1 MSGKRAQLI
10 VLGVL
15 VGVAAA
21 IPVWR
26 HIRQAEQ
33 YRAVQA
39 RLAGAKTQSKK
50 RFAEYKERLAAEQRK
65 ARALVEGPA
74 ERSEWLEAGREPYL
88 DAVRASGARLVVV
101 PPMDDPSLPGIDAT
115 ARVTIARRLAA
126 RIAVPGEPFVD
137 PGLVFRALGEPRA
150 MSFDEI
156 RSKLAGTAIHE
167 LVTGTVSQD
176 GKGNLRIVLVRRA
189 LRGDGSS
196 SRQWEKS
203 GLHVDDT
210 ALPEDVVGSYLGEA
224 LPALGLRPAP
234 SGRPPAYVPPAA
246 LALSRSPLAAMHA
259 HTDPISELWLQ
270 QLFALLAPDE
280 TFSDGRTRER
290 IFERTLAA
298 LDRVDTHSADYA
310 ILKARALAYLGRRP
324 AAAELLEEDHD
335 ASAEAQALLD
345 YVQSNLTGLKQ
356 DVRRIRR
363 PLPKLMAELELF
375 AMRYSFG
382 DMDLTEQRRE
392 GNRIVGT
399 VPADW
404 KPVIGYYLTGFGTW
418 NLPSAWPIKMLLD
431 QDFPVSGY
439 RAEDVLAAKAALG
452 ANPADARTSVDLE
465 LAPLVHARK
474 WRVLNEK
481 RLCCGAGPSQ
491 WVWPEATQYVDLL
504 SARADALAV
513 ARLQFLWDTQGLEQR
528 ALDLATLYDDE
539 LFGGGNPQVE
549 VQKLL
554 ARLRLVGSDASPA
567 QRRIVRQAYEDLWRI
582 IAWLPGQSW
591 QTGYALG
598 ARRQYAFMFLRAS
611 GYNAVMSGMRP
622 PDAFTLPRAQDI
634 PLRSEF
640 ILGMT
645 KDPHSKATRQRDL
658 RLLAVACDHSILDF
672 VGCEQ
677 VDRFGKDAE
686 LDAEATQMLA
696 SLIGRRFEGLSARSI
711 LLAQVLEREGRTDE
725 AEVQLRQAVASA
737 GAQEDPYI
745 SLAKLLLRKGDFSG
759 AQKAYLRYP
768 GLKHAGEGNTV
779 GLSIYAHRAGSAFL
793 RRGLP
798 KLALPFVRIAAMDAD
813 GSSANLQG
821 QADAAI
827 LDRDYARASER
838 LEVRY
843 RRYEQSDVISQL
855 SGLSF
860 IRGRA
865 RQGWALLSEKLPD
878 EASLQPFL
886 GAAVGFRIEQ
896 ASPER
901 IISWVDGF
909 VKEKRYLAALWARQ
923 AAFDAMIVDRNAREI
938 AKVADVLQDPSVRES
953 SLHAPPGARLP
964 VDYFRVTSGIYGA
977 FKAKDYE
984 RVIAGAGPLTDYYQ
998 RPLVEALWQIPASSR
1013 WITPYVAFA
1022 LLRKGDVGDA
1032 QKLIADPKKGIPP
1045 FEVALIKAEI
1055 SALAGNYA
1063 AAEAALRH
1071 ALGVLP
1077 LAGNTPV
1084 PAGYAF
1090 AEIGEAL
1097 YAATMHKAFLAQA
1110 LDFATGVQAY
1120 HPWDAWA
1127 YAFEAL
1133 HATSTQR
1140 RIRAAGIAQA
1150 LDPQSNRLAQVPES
1164 IRRKGREWFEHA
1176 KPFTTKP
1183 PERTTGSQKRV

>member
-1 MSGKRAQLI
+1 MSRKRTQWV
-10 VLGVL
+10 VLGAL
-15 VGVAAA
+15 VAVAVA

-26 HIRQAEQ
+26 HVRQAEEQ
-33 YRAVQA
+33 RTAQA
-39 RLAGAKTQSKK
+39 RLTAARAQSKK
-50 RFAEYKERLAAEQRK
+50 RFAQYKERLGAEQRK
-65 ARALVEGPA
+65 ARALVEGPP
-74 ERSEWLEAGREPYL
+74 ERSEWLEAGRQPYL
-88 DAVRASGARLVVV
+88 DAVRASRASLVVV

-137 PGLVFRALGEPRA
+137 PGLVFHALGEPRA

-156 RSKLAGTAIHE
+156 RSKLSGAGIRE
-167 LVTGTVSQD
+167 LVTGSVSQD

-203 GLHVDDT
+203 GLHVDD
-210 ALPEDVVGSYLGEA
+210 ASLPEDVVGSYLGEA

-234 SGRPPAYVPPAA
+234 SAPPPVERAPAA
-246 LALSRSPLAAMHA
+246 LALSPSPLAALRA
-259 HTDPISELWLQ
+259 SSDPVSAIWLQ

-280 TFSDGRTRER
+280 TYSDGRTRER
-290 IFERTLAA
+290 IFERTLIA
-298 LDRVDTHSADYA
+298 LDRVDKHSADYA
-310 ILKARALAYLGRRP
+310 ILRARALAYLGRRP
-324 AAAELLEEDHD
+324 AAAELLQKDRG
-335 ASAEAQALLD
+335 ASAEEQALLD
-345 YVQSNLTGLKQ
+345 YVQSNLTALKR
-356 DVRRIRR
+356 DVRLIRR
-363 PLPKLMAELELF
+363 PLPRLMAELELY
-375 AMRYSFG
+375 AMRSWFG
-382 DMDLTEQRRE
+382 DMDLDAGRRE
-392 GNRIVGT
+392 GKRVVGT
-399 VPADW
+399 VPAGW
-404 KPVIGYYLTGFGTW
+404 QPVVGYYLTGLNNW
-418 NLPSAWPIKMLLD
+418 NLASAWPIKLLLD
-431 QDFPVSGY
+431 QDFAVPGY
-439 RAEDVLAAKAALG
+439 SAQDVLAAKTALG
-452 ANPADARTSVDLE
+452 ADPSDARTRVDLE

-474 WRVLNEK
+474 WRLLNEK
-481 RLCCGAGPSQ
+481 RFCCAAGPSQ
-491 WVWPEATQYVDLL
+491 WVRPEQTQYLDLL
-504 SARADALAV
+504 SERAGALAV
-513 ARLQFLWDTQGLEQR
+513 ARLQFLWETQGLKQE

-539 LFGGGNPQVE
+539 LFGEGNPQVE
-549 VQKLL
+549 AQKL
-554 ARLRLVGSDASPA
+554 AVRMRLVGSGASPA
-567 QRRIVRQAYEDLWRI
+567 QRRIVREAYEDLWRV

-598 ARRQYAFMFLRAS
+598 ARRRYAFMFLRAS
-611 GYNAVMSGMRP
+611 GYSAVMSGMRP

-640 ILGMT
+640 ILAMP
-645 KDPHSKATRQRDL
+645 KDPADEATRQRDL
-658 RLLAVACDHSILDF
+658 HLLAMACDHSILDF
-672 VGCEQ
+672 TGCEQ
-677 VDRFGKDAE
+677 LDGFGKDAKLE
-686 LDAEATQMLA
+686 AEASRILA
-696 SLIGRRFEGLSARSI
+696 DLIGRRFAGFSSRTI
-711 LLAQVLEREGRTDE
+711 LLAQVLEREGRPDK
-725 AEVQLRQAVASA
+725 AKQLLQVAA
-737 GAQEDPYI
+737 AAPGAQEDTYI
-745 SLAKLLLRKGDFSG
+745 SLARLLLHEGDFVD
-759 AQKAYLRYP
+759 AQQAYLRYP
-768 GLKHAGEGNTV
+768 ALKHPKVGNTV
-779 GLSIYAHRAGSAFL
+779 ELSNYAHRAGSAFL

-798 KLALPFVRIAAMDAD
+798 KLALPFVRIGAKNED
-813 GSSANLQG
+813 GSAANLQT
-821 QADAAI
+821 QAYAAI
-827 LDRDYARASER
+827 LGRDYARAAER
-838 LEVRY
+838 LEARY
-843 RRYEQSDVISQL
+843 RRYTESDVIAQL
-855 SGLSF
+855 SGLDF
-860 IRGRA
+860 IRGNM
-865 RQGWALLSEKLPD
+865 RQGWALLGEKLPD
-878 EASLQPFL
+878 EGSLQPFL

-896 ASPER
+896 TSPDQ
-901 IISWVDGF
+901 IVSWADGF
-909 VKEKRYLAALWARQ
+909 VKEKRYFAALLARQ

-984 RVIAGAGPLTDYYQ
+984 RVIAAAGPLTDYYQ

-1032 QKLIADPKKGIPP
+1032 QKLIADPKKRIAP

-1150 LDPQSNRLAQVPES
+1150 LDPQSDRLAQVPES